1 MHSTHPCKRIT
12 TPNKYLAQCLRGN
25 FLVRNES
32 KCADLSLLCFAILP
46 DLMFT
51 HNYCWYFVRP
61 YISVQDKLVSHVL
74 VWIVPEI
81 INLKHAH
88 ISRGYNSLT
97 GRCIL
102 PIAFRL
108 QGVSSL
114 QPLKTYESSST
125 HYRWVITLRTKQVC
139 IVSIV
144 ELMVDTESSILHFG
158 QVILDHLRRIRRNI
172 MSAKTQGL

>member
-1 MHSTHPCKRIT
+1 MYYIRTAEHRLLTFTSRIHGRNDILQQNNTLMHSTHPCKRIT

-125 HYRWVITLRTKQVC
+125 HYR
-139 IVSIV
+139 
-144 ELMVDTESSILHFG
+144 
-158 QVILDHLRRIRRNI
+158 
-172 MSAKTQGL
+172 